1 MENLNDLKQQR
12 LIEQQL
18 ADAGLPQNKLN
29 SLIEMLNE
37 QIKCGPVCQQMQRD
51 QNLKRIYSDA
61 VTNYKEGPTKIKLA
75 EKNYYE
81 ATKGSAFYNDILKDR
96 YSKEIKDI
104 AMKSIKQHGDNVKEI
119 KTQINKYNSETI
131 YSEKM
136 EKLLERLLSEN
147 LSFKEQ
153 ADKNKSL
160 IYTNDRK
167 TFYEDQQIE
176 NIYYW
181 RRVII
186 ALFWILFLSL
196 CINVLFLKKKYDD
209 YKTWIRLFI
218 VALFPFYIIPFIQK
232 IILKIY
238 HLLIDV
244 KDMLKIKDVYI
255 DLK

>member
-1 MENLNDLKQQR
+1 MFPEV
-12 LIEQQL
+12 
-18 ADAGLPQNKLN
+18 LN
-29 SLIEMLNE
+29 SKTLSFS
-37 QIKCGPVCQQMQRD
+37 IKTFQHDFG
-51 QNLKRIYSDA
+51 S
-61 VTNYKEGPTKIKLA
+61 YKEVVLNYDDDNEEEYNEIALTKVDA
-75 EKNYYE
+75 NTPKNWDEE
-81 ATKGSAFYNDILKDR
+81 AL
-96 YSKEIKDI
+96 
-104 AMKSIKQHGDNVKEI
+104 KEI

-196 CINVLFLKKKYDD
+196 CINVLFLNKKYDD

-218 VALFPFYIIPFIQK
+218 FALFPFYIIPFIQK